1 MSDVDG
7 LDDLLARAAE
17 RPHALA
23 RPELAALLAMEDEA
37 GIQSLFDAAYA
48 LKVKYCGKRVAMR
61 GIVEA
66 GNVCAKDCY
75 YCGIRK
81 SNENLQR
88 YQLSAD
94 DIVRLAEL
102 DAKQDYASLVIQS
115 GEIESEAHTRFVE
128 DVLRRIAPLNLGVT
142 LSLGEQ
148 TEETYRRW
156 KEAGAA
162 RYLLRIETSNP
173 ELYATLHPAGHSW
186 ERRVECLRAL
196 RRCGYQ
202 VGTGVMCGLPGQTYD
217 DLARDIEFFA
227 EMDVDMIGM
236 GPYIPHPDTPLGV
249 PGAWCL
255 VPGAER
261 QVLGAW
267 CLVPGAE
274 RQVLGAWCLVPGAEL
289 KHKDVSESNAPSTT
303 APSTK
308 HQALTMGLKMIS
320 VTRLHL
326 HDVNIAAATALQALA
341 PDGRERGIRAGANV
355 IMPNITD
362 TKYRRSY
369 QLYAGK
375 PCLDE
380 NAGLCKGCLERRLA
394 AIGETVDYGHRG
406 DSLHFRKRTRGSASL
421 PEGGAE

>member
-7 LDDLLARAAE
+7 LEDMLARAAE
-17 RPHALA
+17 RPRALA

-37 GIQSLFDAAYA
+37 GIKSLFDAAYA

-75 YCGIRK
+75 YCGIRR

-94 DIVRLAEL
+94 EIVRLAEL

-115 GEIESEAHTRFVE
+115 GEIESEAHTRFIE
-128 DVLRRIAPLNLGVT
+128 DVLRRIAPLDLGVT

-202 VGTGVMCGLPGQTYD
+202 VGTGVMCGLPGQTYE

-249 PGAWCL
+249 LSAKCL
-255 VPGAER
+255 VPSAG
-261 QVLGAW
+261 
-267 CLVPGAE
+267 
-274 RQVLGAWCLVPGAEL
+274 L
-289 KHKDVSESNAPSTT
+289 KHEDMSESNALGTRHQALGT
-303 APSTK
+303 R
-308 HQALTMGLKMIS
+308 HQALTLGLKMIA

-341 PDGRERGIRAGANV
+341 PDGRERGIRKSNE
-355 IMPNITD
+355 NLQ
-362 TKYRRSY
+362 RY

-394 AIGETVDYGHRG
+394 AIGESVDYGRRG

-421 PEGGAE
+421 PEGGVG